1 MQIFRVVKANL
12 RIGRVTKITPKGQAY
27 FYKKFNNIQGGSLEN
42 K

>member
-1 MQIFRVVKANL
+1 MQIFRDVKANL

-27 FYKKFNNIQGGSLEN
+27 FYKKFNNIPGGSLEN